1 MCKIESETMENEK
14 KKGSAFFCKLN
25 NFPIKYAL
33 FTNNHIL
40 DESNI
45 EIGNKIKFECLK
57 FQKSFFNSSYNS
69 IKKEIEITDKRRV
82 YTSKEL
88 DYTCIELFESDG
100 IKDYF
105 EIDPKIFKYDN
116 NILKNNDIFILQFP
130 KGNDISFSNG
140 KIISLKDN
148 IIIHN

>member
-1 MCKIESETMENEK
+1 MKYLNYKSKENVK
-14 KKGSAFFCKLN
+14 KKGSGFFCKLN
-25 NFPIKYAL
+25 NFPIQNA

-57 FQKSFFNSSYNS
+57 FQKSLFNSSYNL
-69 IKKEIEITDKRRV
+69 IKKEIEIIGKRRV

-100 IKDYF
+100 IIDFF
-105 EIDPKIFKYDN
+105 EIELNYLN
-116 NILKNNDIFILQFP
+116 M
-130 KGNDISFSNG
+130 
-140 KIISLKDN
+140 
-148 IIIHN
+148 IIIY